1 MITIYQVQRNNS
13 DNKYDIPLKAKQ
25 GMQGINM
32 EIKNTEE
39 TSEKVPQRQ
48 VFRSY
53 FTKKLERKFQEKDMN
68 MPQYLINLMDV
79 PFEQFT
85 KEDKEQYETHLK
97 PLAYVFAEQLAEVYE
112 TMGRPRDGWEEML
125 ERVDPTPMKVWATL
139 VLYQQEEAQQLED
152 DLDIMVEE
160 PLQTS
165 APTEKIKVRPYP
177 NKEDQSKERWW
188 EKKIF

>member
-1 MITIYQVQRNNS
+1 
-13 DNKYDIPLKAKQ
+13 
-25 GMQGINM
+25 MQGIDM

-39 TSEKVPQRQ
+39 TPQKVPQRQ

-79 PFEQFT
+79 PFEQFNE
-85 KEDKEQYETHLK
+85 EDKENYETHLK

-152 DLDIMVEE
+152 DLDLMVEE
-160 PLQTS
+160 PIQTS

-177 NKEDQSKERWW
+177 NKADQQKERWW
-188 EKKIF
+188 EKKTVAIVHVRPASCSYLSPR